1 MRINP
6 VNSVTEM
13 RLIIVEGPFEELT
26 ADSDA
31 RCQTGWKSS
40 ITGRENC
47 LGWFKE
53 QKEGF
58 VAGT

>member
-1 MRINP
+1 M
-6 VNSVTEM
+6 
-13 RLIIVEGPFEELT
+13 EGPFEELT

-31 RCQTGWKSS
+31 QCQIRRKSN
-40 ITGRENC
+40 ITGRENY
-47 LGWFKE
+47 LAWFKE

>member
-13 RLIIVEGPFEELT
+13 RLIIMEGPFEELT

-31 RCQTGWKSS
+31 
-40 ITGRENC
+40 
-47 LGWFKE
+47 
-53 QKEGF
+53 
-58 VAGT
+58 